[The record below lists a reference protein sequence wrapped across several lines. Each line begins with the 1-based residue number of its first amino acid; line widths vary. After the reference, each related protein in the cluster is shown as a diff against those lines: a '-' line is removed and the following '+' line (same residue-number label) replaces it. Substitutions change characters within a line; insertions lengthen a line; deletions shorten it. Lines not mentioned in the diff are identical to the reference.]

1 MTRQTQI
8 PGTEQKTP
16 AAVRAA
22 GEAYVSE
29 ATKQAKQQRK
39 TKEAKEVLVAAMQK
53 HEVESFRDDEVSPP
67 VIVSLTEKAG
77 IKVTKLKRAEGEEG
91 EETDTDNAA

>member
-22 GEAYVSE
+22 GEAYVTE
-29 ATKQAKQQRK
+29 ASKQAKQQRK

-67 VIVSLTEKAG
+67 VIVSLTERAG
-77 IKVTKLKRAEGEEG
+77 IKVTKLKKADGEEG
-91 EETDTDNAA
+91 EDADAESAA